1 VKAKVGGAPNKT
13 FLKNWLE
20 VGGVPDGTFLE
31 KWVELLMGKL
41 AGMSKI
47 DPL

>member
-1 VKAKVGGAPNKT
+1 MGGAPNRT

-31 KWVELLMGKL
+31 KWAELLMGKL